1 MEVEPEVLR
10 ISIGRQV
17 TRRSNMPSLS
27 ERRHHLLKQILQ
39 WRQMQETSAN
49 NSARTSAE
57 GRRFAAS
64 FAQERIWF
72 LHRLVLTGSAYNIT
86 MSLRIEG
93 ALDIGALEKA
103 FAELI
108 RRHESLRT
116 HFEENEDGVTQIINV
131 RPNFRVVNIDF
142 SSLEIST
149 RDAEVAKAVAQHA
162 HRPFALP
169 RGPLIRVT
177 VFKSSAQ
184 DHVLL
189 IALHHI
195 VSDTWSIGLL
205 AREINAL
212 YTAFTR
218 GEEPTIPELPIQYAD
233 YSVWQ
238 RHWLQGEVL
247 EGQMSYWRTH
257 LADAPDVLELPTDRP
272 RPAVAN
278 FSGATVPVT
287 LSAGLSAEL
296 VALSKEEQAT
306 LYMLLVASFQILLSR
321 WSGQRDLVVGS
332 PRAGRALRETED
344 LIGLFVNTLPIRS
357 KILDQLSFRDFL
369 KQVRKASLDADSFQD
384 VPFETLVEELQP
396 ERDTSRHPIF
406 QVIFSMQNQ
415 PQEPLRLGDL
425 KIDVISGLGVSSR
438 YDLSLYLEEKPEGIQ
453 GYFEYATALFDRS
466 TIERLS
472 HHFAVLLEAIVENP
486 DRALWQL
493 PLMQAKEREQLL
505 VQWNC
510 TQHEY
515 DQEVCVHELFAQQ
528 VRRTP
533 GAVAVVYADQ
543 SLTYAELNSK
553 SNQLAWYLRKRGIG
567 PDQRVGIC
575 MERSLEMVVGMLGIL
590 KAGGAYVPL
599 DPGYPPERLQ
609 HMLGDAAPRMLL
621 TQKRLATQIPLTAPN
636 VVLLDQEWEQ
646 IAQHDDKDPEPRALG
661 LTSRN
666 LAYVIYTSG
675 STGVPKGIAAEHR
688 GIVNRIAAQTAI
700 DGFSEND
707 VCCLQTSVGFVDAVF
722 AIFGPLSKG
731 LPLILAPTATASHL
745 VDLSLLIEKER
756 VTRLVSVPSLARAMV
771 ESVDV
776 ERWLGTLRSWT
787 LSGEELREDLLKRLQ
802 QRLPDCRFVNLY
814 GSSEVAADATYFVA
828 GNWDESRVPIG
839 RPIANTRI
847 YILDEHY
854 QPVAVGMTGEIYV
867 GGAGLARGYLNR
879 AELTAERFIPDP
891 FGGGRMYKTGDLG
904 RWRTDGIIE
913 YLSRNDHQVKIRG
926 HRIELGE
933 IEAQL
938 ARHEQIKEAVVL
950 AREGVQGEKR
960 LVAYVVAREGA
971 PYTLH
976 GEGREAEAWADGKR
990 AVRAQT
996 DGASEAPLSAEALH
1010 AYLTK
1015 KLPDYMVPSVFVELA
1030 ALPLSPSGKVD
1041 QKALPSPEGHSG
1053 DAYLAPRTPTEEF
1066 LAEIWAEVL
1075 KLDRVGVHDNFF
1087 ELGGH
1092 SMLTMKVVAKI
1103 FERTE
1108 INLSLWTVFQSP
1120 TVASMATYLA
1130 GVGTRGD
1137 GEVPEEFESLAA
1149 EFLDGAT
1156 F

>member
-1 MEVEPEVLR
+1 
-10 ISIGRQV
+10 
-17 TRRSNMPSLS
+17 MPSLS

-39 WRQMQETSAN
+39 WRQMQETSASH
-49 NSARTSAE
+49 SARTSAGE
-57 GRRFAAS
+57 RKLAAS
-64 FAQERIWF
+64 FAQERMWF

-86 MSLRIEG
+86 MSLRIAG
-93 ALDIGALEKA
+93 ALDIGALERA

-116 HFEENEDGVTQIINV
+116 HFEENEDGVMQIINV
-131 RPNFRVVNIDF
+131 RQNFRVVNIDL

-149 RDAEVAKAVAQHA
+149 RDAEVAKALAQHA
-162 HRPFALP
+162 HRPFVLP

-195 VSDTWSIGLL
+195 VSDTWSMGVL

-218 GEEPTIPELPIQYAD
+218 GEEPTLPELTIQYAD
-233 YSVWQ
+233 YSAWQ

-247 EGQMSYWRTH
+247 EDQMSYWRTH
-257 LADAPDVLELPTDRP
+257 LADAPEVLELPTDRP
-272 RPAVAN
+272 RPATEN
-278 FSGATVPVT
+278 FSGATVPIT

-306 LYMLLVASFQILLSR
+306 LYMLLMASFQILLGR

-332 PRAGRALRETED
+332 PRAGRVLRETED
-344 LIGLFVNTLPIRS
+344 LIGLFVNTLPLRS

-369 KQVRKASLDADSFQD
+369 KQVRKASLDADSFED
-384 VPFETLVEELQP
+384 VPFEKLVEELQP
-396 ERDTSRHPIF
+396 ERDPSRHPIF

-415 PQEPLRLGDL
+415 PREPLRLGDL
-425 KIDVISGLGVSSR
+425 KIDVISGLGVSAR
-438 YDLSLYLEEKPEGIQ
+438 YDLSLHLEEKPEGIQ

-493 PLMQAKEREQLL
+493 PLMQTQEREQLL
-505 VQWNC
+505 VHWNC

-515 DQEVCVHELFAQQ
+515 DQELCVHELFAQQ
-528 VRRTP
+528 ARRTP

-543 SLTYAELNSK
+543 SLTYAELNRK

-575 MERSLEMVVGMLGIL
+575 VERSLEMVVGMLGIL

-621 TQKRLATQIPLTAPN
+621 TQKRLATQIPLTSPN
-636 VVLLDQEWEQ
+636 VVLLDQEWER
-646 IAQHDDKDPEPRALG
+646 IAQHDDNDPEPRALG

-675 STGVPKGIAAEHR
+675 STGVPKGVAAEHR

-707 VCCLQTSVGFVDAVF
+707 ICCLQTSVGFVDAVF
-722 AIFGPLSKG
+722 GIFGPLCNG

-745 VDLSLLIEKER
+745 VDLGLLIEKER
-756 VTRLVSVPSLARAMV
+756 VSRLVTVPSLARAMV
-771 ESVDV
+771 ESVEV
-776 ERWLGTLRSWT
+776 EKWLGTLRSWT

-802 QRLPDCRFVNLY
+802 QRLPNCRFVNLY

-867 GGAGLARGYLNR
+867 GGAGVARGYLNR

-904 RWRTDGIIE
+904 RWRTDGMIE
-913 YLSRNDHQVKIRG
+913 YLGRNDHQVKIRG

-971 PYTLH
+971 THTLH
-976 GEGREAEAWADGKR
+976 GEGRETEAWADGKR

-996 DGASEAPLSAEALH
+996 DDASEAPLSAEALH

-1015 KLPDYMVPSVFVELA
+1015 KLPEYMVPGVFVELA
-1030 ALPLSPSGKVD
+1030 ALPLSPTGKVD

-1103 FERTE
+1103 FERTGV
-1108 INLSLWTVFQSP
+1108 NLSLWTVFQSP

-1130 GVGTRGD
+1130 GEGTRDD